1 MFLTKLKEVLAS
13 KRSFVSDRITVLSLG
28 ISGLLNI
35 IHWLILYIKIK
46 PSETSLLLHYN
57 VVYGPDFIGSSLYI
71 YWIPLLALVLL
82 ITNAVSAAV
91 FYKREKLAAHFIS
104 FASIAVQIVFLIAT
118 INLIIANA

>member
-35 IHWLILYIKIK
+35 IHWVILYIKIK
-46 PSETSLLLHYN
+46 PSETRLLLHYN
-57 VVYGPDFIGSSLYI
+57 VVYGPDFVGSSLYI
-71 YWIPLLALVLL
+71 YWIPLLALILL
-82 ITNAVSAAV
+82 VVNSIAAAG
-91 FYKREKLAAHFIS
+91 FYNREKLAAHFIS
-104 FASIAVQIVFLIAT
+104 LASIAVQIVFLIAT